1 MSKARSQK
9 STQGKSMKNKKQKGE
24 QMRDMKPN
32 KIYES
37 ESFQKTDY
45 TKSLEDVITSVSTTN
60 FSYEKLVNT
69 TLQTLFKLNP
79 LNKIEE
85 VDNLV
90 KTISKITHLNE
101 LKTTLRL
108 INLKLKKFISP
119 SGCDIP
125 HTQNSFDI
133 STKSVDRETL
143 SEVLFCHK
151 DLSEK
156 KFFKIFYSLSL
167 LTHTKDSQTIKRVN
181 TLLKNENTP
190 NPLVIDYVTKNHKFF
205 SFNNPYITNLYPYG
219 GGKQKFYEPINNHFK
234 EVVDTKTI
242 SHVIDPFMGGLGTFY
257 SLFNLIKEK
266 KPSVILNDLNP
277 SIYQLN
283 KDVQSKKG
291 HKLMMFHISKII
303 QNMFIKYNTCH
314 VTVEEYKEF
323 HKSLLQRLNE
333 IETNRTPK
341 NSIEGSS
348 ILLFII
354 NNGFGGNYE
363 MKDNKSSISPSTDLK
378 KVNRFFNFV
387 GKIELYHYLYNTVNV
402 KFHNQDYKTI
412 LKNHSG
418 NNDTFT
424 TMDPPY
430 FKTNTMSIQDF
441 DSQIKQ
447 LNELLETTPKTNTKE
462 YESLKRQKYEL
473 IRGCTYNYGDFGNDF
488 PHEELLKDL
497 KLIKGELSYFNYKH
511 PMIEKYSKEYGL
523 TIQYLERK
531 STNGKNIK
539 GVQRVVKEETFM
551 TGRIQPINSSQTI
564 NNVVVNNVNFMNPHS
579 MIQKVS

>member
-1 MSKARSQK
+1 
-9 STQGKSMKNKKQKGE
+9 
-24 QMRDMKPN
+24 MR
-32 KIYES
+32 ES
-37 ESFQKTDY
+37 ASGS
-45 TKSLEDVITSVSTTN
+45 KSLENKITSVSTTN

-430 FKTNTMSIQDF
+430 FKTNTMSIQEF
-441 DSQIKQ
+441 DSKMEQ
-447 LNELLETTPKTNTKE
+447 LNELLETTPTTDTKE
-462 YESLKRQKYEL
+462 YQSLKRQKYEL

-564 NNVVVNNVNFMNPHS
+564 NNVVVNNMNFVNSNS

>member
-9 STQGKSMKNKKQKGE
+9 PTQGKSMKNQKPKEE
-24 QMRDMKPN
+24 QTRDMKPN
-32 KIYES
+32 KIYGEK
-37 ESFQKTDY
+37 SFKKNDY
-45 TKSLEDVITSVSTTN
+45 TKSLEKEITRVSTTN

-79 LNKIEE
+79 SNNIEE

-90 KTISKITHLNE
+90 KTIKKITHLNE

-108 INLKLKKFISP
+108 INLKLKKFIGKSKD
-119 SGCDIP
+119 DIP
-125 HTQNSFDI
+125 HIQDSPDV
-133 STKSVDRETL
+133 STKSVDRDSL
-143 SEVLFCHK
+143 SEILFCYK

-181 TLLKNENTP
+181 TLLNNENTP

-441 DSQIKQ
+441 DSQMEQ
-447 LNELLETTPKTNTKE
+447 LNELLETTPTTNTKE

-564 NNVVVNNVNFMNPHS
+564 NNVVVNNMNFVNSNS